1 MKKEVNFEF
10 QNSAPNENV
19 KLHEKYG
26 PKQKPNYSSA
36 SLEEIEAKEK
46 KELIGEIIYPLA
58 KRMYS
63 KDAPKLTGM
72 LLDALLKLQNDELI
86 KQAISS
92 KKNIDELVSIIQIII
107 LFQF

>member
-1 MKKEVNFEF
+1 MKKCF
-10 QNSAPNENV
+10 SAT
-19 KLHEKYG
+19 
-26 PKQKPNYSSA
+26 
-36 SLEEIEAKEK
+36 LEEIETKKK

-58 KRMYS
+58 KRMYPEY
-63 KDAPKLTGM
+63 APKLTGM

-107 LFQF
+107 LFRF